1 MITQLLIPVL
11 VGLGIFLTGMKI
23 MELALHQWAGSFM
36 TGLLERFT
44 RTPLRG
50 LLVGTGIT
58 AALQSSSAIT
68 VITIGLV
75 NAGMMTFPRTLGII
89 LGTNIGTCLTTELIG
104 LNLSKLALPMLLICG
119 FVWLLTML
127 PLLAG
132 NDRQK
137 SSRASHKPMQRGR
150 SFARTARMVHHIR
163 SLSLAVCGFATVMLG
178 VEVMQTIVPAL
189 QSRGLFGWFVE
200 QAQRSLLWGII
211 AGAVLTAII
220 HSSAATIAMTMGLA
234 SIDAI
239 PVELGIA
246 IVLGANVGTCA
257 TALLAAIGGS
267 KNGQF
272 VAWSHIALNAGG
284 ALLFYPLLPLLH
296 DASALM
302 SARPSGQIAHA
313 QTLFN
318 VACSIIALPIC
329 YLPVLNKRQY
339 Q

>member
-1 MITQLLIPVL
+1 MITQIILPML
-11 VGLGIFLTGMKI
+11 VGLGIFLTGMKV
-23 MELALHQWAGSFM
+23 MELALHQWAGSYL
-36 TGLLERFT
+36 TGLVERFT

-50 LLVGTGIT
+50 MLIGTGVT

-75 NAGMMTFPRTLGII
+75 NARIMTFPKTLGII
-89 LGTNIGTCLTTELIG
+89 LGSNIGTCITTELIG
-104 LNLSKLALPMLLICG
+104 LNLTKLAFPLLLASSS
-119 FVWLLTML
+119 VWLTTLFPWPIVSRRMRFHRML
-127 PLLAG
+127 
-132 NDRQK
+132 
-137 SSRASHKPMQRGR
+137 
-150 SFARTARMVHHIR
+150 HHIR
-163 SLSLAVCGFATVMLG
+163 SLSLAVSGFASVMLG

-200 QAQRSLLWGII
+200 QAQRSILWGVI

-234 SIDAI
+234 AVDAI

-272 VAWSHIALNAGG
+272 VAWSHIALNVGG
-284 ALLFYPLLPLLH
+284 ALLFLPLLPLLH
-296 DASALM
+296 ESSALL
-302 SARPSGQIAHA
+302 AANPSGQIAHA
-313 QTLFN
+313 QTIFN
-318 VACSIIALPIC
+318 VVCSIIALPVC
-329 YLPVLNKRQY
+329 YLPVLRRIGTKTV
-339 Q
+339 

>member
-1 MITQLLIPVL
+1 MFTQIIVPVL

-23 MELALHQWAGSFM
+23 MELALHQWAGSYM
-36 TGLLERFT
+36 TGLIEKFT

-50 LLVGTGIT
+50 MVIGTGVT
-58 AALQSSSAIT
+58 AVLQSSSAIT

-75 NAGMMTFPRTLGII
+75 NAGMMTFPKTLGII
-89 LGTNIGTCLTTELIG
+89 LGTNIGTCITTELIG
-104 LNLSKLALPMLLICG
+104 LNLTKLAFPLLLASG
-119 FVWLLTML
+119 SVWLGTLIPWST
-127 PLLAG
+127 
-132 NDRQK
+132 K
-137 SSRASHKPMQRGR
+137 SQVRRFRIH
-150 SFARTARMVHHIR
+150 RTLHHIR
-163 SLSLAVCGFATVMLG
+163 SLSLAISGFASVMVG

-200 QAQRSLLWGII
+200 QAQRSMLWGVI

-234 SIDAI
+234 SIEAI

-272 VAWSHIALNAGG
+272 VAWSHISLNVGG
-284 ALLFYPLLPLLH
+284 ALLFFPLLTLLT
-296 DASALM
+296 DISAML
-302 SARPSGQIAHA
+302 SANPSGQIAHA
-313 QTLFN
+313 QTIFN
-318 VACSIIALPIC
+318 IVSSLIALPIC
-329 YLPVLNKRQY
+329 YLPFLNKERS
-339 Q
+339 